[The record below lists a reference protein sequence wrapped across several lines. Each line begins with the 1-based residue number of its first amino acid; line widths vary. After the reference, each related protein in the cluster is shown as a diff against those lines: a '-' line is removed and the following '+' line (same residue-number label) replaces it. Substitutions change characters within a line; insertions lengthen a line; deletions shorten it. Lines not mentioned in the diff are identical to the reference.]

1 MLVCNIFRLSFI
13 KPMELALYVFVHWSS
28 GLQWYE
34 CCMWTLWPKLGCF
47 VLFSVF
53 WELHESKTFFQQ
65 VSTVGYKYSYT
76 YKSDKTFSQLTVV
89 IWSFL
94 FSVQV
99 PSPAWAKSLESL
111 TRNAFL
117 LCKWEL
123 QCKDFF
129 PNYDQIPSQNY
140 CQKILEP
147 QWASFHKNI
156 NVYFCLQK
164 PYPVNDCL
172 SKHSETRGLFFLIK
186 KSRKEL
192 GFLLVCVCV
201 LSVRITIISTTFLLF
216 FFIFFCPLPQIPN
229 WEMVLS
235 MIFLKGQD
243 KRDLLTWIL

>member
-1 MLVCNIFRLSFI
+1 
-13 KPMELALYVFVHWSS
+13 MEFTLYVFVHWSS

-34 CCMWTLWPKLGCF
+34 CRMWTLWPKLGCF

-53 WELHESKTFFQQ
+53 WEIHESKTFFQQ

-76 YKSDKTFSQLTVV
+76 YKSDKTFSQLIVV

-111 TRNAFL
+111 TRNVFL

-129 PNYDQIPSQNY
+129 PKCDQIPSQNY

-147 QWASFHKNI
+147 QWASFHKNV

-164 PYPVNDCL
+164 PYPVKDCL
-172 SKHSETRGLFFLIK
+172 SKHSETRGLFFSNK
-186 KSRKEL
+186 KKQGKSW
-192 GFLLVCVCV
+192 GFCLYVCVCFKREDNNYIHYFSSFFLYFF
-201 LSVRITIISTTFLLF
+201 LSFPSNTKLGNG
-216 FFIFFCPLPQIPN
+216 FIYDFPKGPGQKRPPDLDPLMKYDNCPQ
-229 WEMVLS
+229 
-235 MIFLKGQD
+235 
-243 KRDLLTWIL
+243 